1 MLGIV
6 DVLYLIIVLWKL
18 LCVISRWYDKK
29 VMFED
34 EDIKTI
40 RFTGDLDRY
49 GSIIPILKA
58 IQRVTHLKMD
68 VEGEAIIIRR
78 E

>member
-1 MLGIV
+1 
-6 DVLYLIIVLWKL
+6 
-18 LCVISRWYDKK
+18 
-29 VMFED
+29 MFED
-34 EDIKTI
+34 EDIKTT

-68 VEGEAIIIRR
+68 VEGEAIIIKR

>member
-6 DVLYLIIVLWKL
+6 DVLYLII
-18 LCVISRWYDKK
+18 RWYDKK

-34 EDIKTI
+34 EDIKTT

>member
-1 MLGIV
+1 MKFIVGHSVARFEVYHHLGCEMAEG
-6 DVLYLIIVLWKL
+6 KG
-18 LCVISRWYDKK
+18 
-29 VMFED
+29 
-34 EDIKTI
+34 
-40 RFTGDLDRY
+40 FTGDLDRY

>member
-1 MLGIV
+1 MTIL
-6 DVLYLIIVLWKL
+6 
-18 LCVISRWYDKK
+18 VISRWYDKK
-29 VMFED
+29 IMFED

-58 IQRVTHLKMD
+58 IQRVTHLEMD

>member
-1 MLGIV
+1 MIQIAIV
-6 DVLYLIIVLWKL
+6 
-18 LCVISRWYDKK
+18 
-29 VMFED
+29 ED